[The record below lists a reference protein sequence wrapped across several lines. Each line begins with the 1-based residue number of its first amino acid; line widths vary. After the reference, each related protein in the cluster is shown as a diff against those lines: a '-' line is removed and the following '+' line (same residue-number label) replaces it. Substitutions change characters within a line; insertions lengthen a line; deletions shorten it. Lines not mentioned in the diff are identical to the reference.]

1 MLTHW
6 NKLLNTDCIVVE
18 VGPHTVYPIFRVG
31 QSSLMAVCDKKY
43 VNSEI
48 AECKHIDVMI
58 RDPEVRFV
66 SGVNEYC
73 VQQNLDVKETWELIN
88 KGQVHDR
95 HFTPQYVW
103 LMHLYRF
110 YKGDITIRPFDY
122 ISNITQ
128 VHLHKSSSS
137 VDVPVCEP
145 YVKADRHLIKYYN
158 QTVALEELISRY
170 KNVLS
175 QT

>member
-1 MLTHW
+1 MLTYW

-31 QSSLMAVCDKKY
+31 QTSLMAVCDKKY
-43 VNSEI
+43 VNTEI

-103 LMHLYRF
+103 LVHLYRF

-128 VHLHKSSSS
+128 VHLHKSRSS

-145 YVKADRHLIKYYN
+145 YVKADRHLTKYYN
-158 QTVALEELISRY
+158 QTVALQELITRY

-175 QT
+175 

>member
-1 MLTHW
+1 MLTQW
-6 NKLLNTDCIVVE
+6 NKLLNTDCMVVK

-43 VNSEI
+43 VNAEI

-122 ISNITQ
+122 MSNITQ

-137 VDVPVCEP
+137 VAVPVCEP

-158 QTVALEELISRY
+158 QTVALEELIVRY

-175 QT
+175 